1 MKNTFYALLLLMAS
15 HLAFSQAPEAP
26 KGNGKITGIV
36 RDSTNTQPVEFA
48 NIALID
54 PKTNK
59 PINGSV
65 ADEKGKFSIVK
76 IPNGSYFVDISFI
89 GYRTKR

>member
-1 MKNTFYALLLLMAS
+1 MKNIFYITVLSGVSYFAAAQTEEIL
-15 HLAFSQAPEAP
+15 

-65 ADEKGKFSIVK
+65 ADEKGKFS
-76 IPNGSYFVDISFI
+76 
-89 GYRTKR
+89 